1 MKITK
6 RQLRR
11 IIKEEKAKVLAE
23 GRARRIV
30 RRRLE
35 EIRLGGEGGAP
46 AGKMV
51 AAVDGAY
58 ETPEGAFVTDTEDHP
73 LDQLQDII
81 DMGVMQVDDSDG
93 MRGIMP
99 IEKWKR
105 IVVTYATD
113 PENEVDN
120 MYGRPTRWK
129 GGR

>member
-6 RQLRR
+6 NQLRR
-11 IIKEEKAKVLAE
+11 IVKEEKAKVLAE
-23 GRARRIV
+23 QKVRLIMRRH
-30 RRRLE
+30 LE

-81 DMGVMQVDDSDG
+81 DMGVTQVDDSDG

-120 MYGRPTRWK
+120 MYGRPTRWA

>member
-11 IIKEEKAKVLAE
+11 IIREEKAKVLAE
-23 GRARRIV
+23 QKVRRIV
-30 RRRLE
+30 RRHLKE
-35 EIRLGGEGGAP
+35 TRLGGGGGAA

-51 AAVDGAY
+51 IAVDGAY
-58 ETPEGAFVTDTEDHP
+58 ETPEGEFVTDTEDHP

-93 MRGIMP
+93 MRGVMP
-99 IEKWKR
+99 IEKWKST
-105 IVVTYATD
+105 IVAYASD
-113 PENEVDN
+113 PENGVDG

>member
-11 IIKEEKAKVLAE
+11 IIREEKAKVLVE
-23 GRARRIV
+23 HKARRLV
-30 RRRLE
+30 RRRIE
-35 EIRLGGEGGAP
+35 EIRLGGEGGA
-46 AGKMV
+46 ATGKMV
-51 AAVDGAY
+51 AAVDGGY

-105 IVVTYATD
+105 IVVAYATD
-113 PENEVDN
+113 PRNEVDG
-120 MYGRPTRWK
+120 MYGPSTRWK